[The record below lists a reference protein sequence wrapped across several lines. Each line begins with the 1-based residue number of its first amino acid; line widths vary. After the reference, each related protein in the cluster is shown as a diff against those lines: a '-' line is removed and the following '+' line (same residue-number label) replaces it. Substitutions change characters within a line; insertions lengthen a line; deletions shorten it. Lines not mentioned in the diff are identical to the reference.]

1 MNAIVSIITIVSL
14 TDKCI
19 KEREVAPKSADT
31 VAASQSAE
39 SPFPSDGDSA
49 QLDSSVPS
57 LAEAA
62 KPGFRKSEK
71 HSKNALRSVS
81 ELHIGDEKLAG
92 SSKFDM
98 DKVLKGFGARRA
110 SGASG
115 GTNIQ
120 AGDVPL
126 KSSEM
131 CPSKITIP
139 GKKAPLDLTLKTTLQ
154 FVSSSSV
161 KWLSYGCSLD
171 YDIDM
176 KTFIVIDLGLDVINS
191 VIEPGEVLPDV
202 IGIDLVL
209 VGELRDHHVVG
220 VESTFHHP
228 LSLEDLL
235 LHCFEPRLH
244 ASGLLGPLNITDAQH
259 PIAHLDRLRVLQHS
273 REVGIDDL
281 LEELVPRSF

>member
-1 MNAIVSIITIVSL
+1 MAKHHWIIICGIKHHVQVGDYIGLRENGPLKLDDDGDKEGSIDLVL
-14 TDKCI
+14 WVDLGDCKDVLLNNE
-19 KEREVAPKSADT
+19 KAPKSADT

-39 SPFPSDGDSA
+39 SPFSSSDGDSA

-62 KPGFRKSEK
+62 KPGFRKAEK

-110 SGASG
+110 AGASS

-120 AGDVPL
+120 DGDVPL

-139 GKKAPLDLTLKTTLQ
+139 GKKAPLDLTFKTTLQ

-161 KWLSYGCSLD
+161 KWLSYGCSLN
-171 YDIDM
+171 YNIDM
-176 KTFIVIDLGLDVINS
+176 KTFIVMPN
-191 VIEPGEVLPDV
+191 
-202 IGIDLVL
+202 
-209 VGELRDHHVVG
+209 
-220 VESTFHHP
+220 FM
-228 LSLEDLL
+228 
-235 LHCFEPRLH
+235 
-244 ASGLLGPLNITDAQH
+244 
-259 PIAHLDRLRVLQHS
+259 
-273 REVGIDDL
+273 
-281 LEELVPRSF
+281 